1 MIDTP
6 RIVDLPAVQVA
17 FIPVVVPRPQIRE
30 VMGPGI
36 AEVLA
41 AVAAQ
46 GQSPAGP
53 WLTHHQRIDPEV
65 FDFRICVPIASPIRR
80 AGRVQAGELAAARVA
95 QTVYRGPYEGLA
107 DAWPEFRAWTAAA
120 GLVMRTDIWE
130 RYVLGP
136 ESSDD
141 PGQWCTE
148 LNWPLAGPESPS
160 TTQGANE

>member
-6 RIVDLPAVQVA
+6 RIVDSPAMLLA
-17 FIPVVVPRPQIRE
+17 YIPLVVPRAQIRE
-30 VMGPGI
+30 VMSPGI

-41 AVAAQ
+41 AVAEQ

-65 FDFRICVPIASPIRR
+65 FGFRICVPVAAPIWP
-80 AGRVQAGELAAARVA
+80 AGRVQPGELAAARVA

-107 DAWPEFRAWTAAA
+107 EAWPEFRAWVSAA
-120 GLVMRTDIWE
+120 GLIMRTDIWE

-141 PGQWCTE
+141 PAQWCTE
-148 LNWPLAGPESPS
+148 LNWPLAIPETASP
-160 TTQGANE
+160 TQGDET